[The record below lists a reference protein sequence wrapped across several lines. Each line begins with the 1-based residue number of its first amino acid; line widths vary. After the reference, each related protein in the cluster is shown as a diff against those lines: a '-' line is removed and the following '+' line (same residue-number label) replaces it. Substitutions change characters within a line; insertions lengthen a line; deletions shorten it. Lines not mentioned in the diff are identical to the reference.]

1 LTLGFNGNSID
12 LKQLFEEPFFSTVII
27 FISLKSKRA
36 IKRYFKHHINAK
48 NIPLNPEEKGN
59 LDWDMN

>member
-1 LTLGFNGNSID
+1 MESIY
-12 LKQLFEEPFFSTVII
+12 LKQLFEEPVFSTVII
-27 FISLKSKRA
+27 LISFKSKRV
-36 IKRYFKHHINAK
+36 IKRYFKHHIIAK